1 MAVQELVE
9 IKFRLAD
16 GSDIGPNK
24 YASSTTVASLKDKLI
39 KEWPKDKDNCP
50 RTTNDVKLIN
60 AGRILENSKTL
71 GESRLPAVEVPG
83 GVITMHVVV
92 RPPVND
98 RNNDKLDDD
107 SLKKGGCSCT
117 IL

>member
-1 MAVQELVE
+1 MVRKLWPL
-9 IKFRLAD
+9 ILHWWLAD

-24 YASSTTVASLKDKLI
+24 YASSTTVGSLKEKLI
-39 KEWPKDKDNCP
+39 AQWSKDKDNGP

-60 AGRILENSKTL
+60 AGRILENSRTL
-71 GESRLPAVEVPG
+71 GECRLPG

-92 RPPVND
+92 RPP
-98 RNNDKLDDD
+98 NNDKNNGKLKED
-107 SLKKGGCSCT
+107 SPTKGSCACT